1 MLGNSNLNI
10 AGKIRADG
18 AFLSA
23 TAQSPLVPAMFE
35 PIGFQQSAIVTSL
48 GRMVYDTADP
58 HSWLE
63 NLVPRS
69 ARETP
74 PPPTSSNP
82 ETTPSPGSTLVFLH
96 GFGGGS
102 SAYEWSRVYPA
113 FACDYRILAPDLL
126 GWGRSE
132 HPARD
137 YRLEDYLTTI
147 AEFLEQTCTGPVT
160 VIASSL
166 TAAMCIRLAIAR
178 PELFQ
183 ALILTTPAGLSD
195 FGEDYRRSVLA
206 QFVSTPVVDRL
217 LYSLVI
223 ATEGGI
229 RSFLVNRQ
237 FANPDRIF
245 PELVAA
251 YLASATQPNA
261 EYSALAFV
269 RGDLCF
275 DLSLTIAELTTPT
288 AILWGE
294 AAQFT
299 GPDLGQRLA
308 DLNPRAIKFFQRL
321 PDVGLTP
328 QLEAPE
334 LTIALIRHYLKH
346 LLGH

>member
-1 MLGNSNLNI
+1 M
-10 AGKIRADG
+10 
-18 AFLSA
+18 F
-23 TAQSPLVPAMFE
+23 QPL
-35 PIGFQQSAIVTSL
+35 GFQQTSIVTSL
-48 GRMVYDTADP
+48 GRIVYDTADP
-58 HSWLE
+58 QSWLE
-63 NLVPRS
+63 NLTPL
-69 ARETP
+69 RETA
-74 PPPTSSNP
+74 P
-82 ETTPSPGSTLVFLH
+82 EPISRATEAGSLTDTWPTLVFLH

-102 SAYEWSRVYPA
+102 SAYEWSKVYPA
-113 FACDYRILAPDLL
+113 FVNDYRILAPDLL

-137 YRLEDYLTTI
+137 YRIDDYLTTI
-147 AEFLEQTCTGPVT
+147 AEFLAQTSHGPVT

-166 TAAMCIRLAIAR
+166 TAAFCIRLAIAR

-183 ALILTTPAGLSD
+183 SLILTTPAGLSD
-195 FGEDYRRSVLA
+195 FGEDYRRNFFA
-206 QFVSTPVVDRL
+206 QLVGTPVLDRL
-217 LYSLVI
+217 IYRLAI

-229 RSFLVNRQ
+229 RSFLETRQ
-237 FANPDRIF
+237 FANPDRIY

-275 DLSLTIAELTTPT
+275 DLSLMMGELTIPT

-294 AAQFT
+294 ESQFT

-308 DLNPRAIKFFQRL
+308 ALNPKAIKWFQRL
-321 PDVGLTP
+321 PDIGLTP

-334 LTIALIRHYLKH
+334 LTIALIRHCLK
-346 LLGH
+346 LLQAPAEAAAP

>member
-1 MLGNSNLNI
+1 
-10 AGKIRADG
+10 
-18 AFLSA
+18 
-23 TAQSPLVPAMFE
+23 MFQ
-35 PIGFQQSAIVTSL
+35 PIGFQQTAIVTSL
-48 GRMVYDTADP
+48 GRMVYDAADP
-58 HSWLE
+58 GSWLE
-63 NLVPRS
+63 TLATSPTAEADSPQPQPDPEVPS
-69 ARETP
+69 
-74 PPPTSSNP
+74 
-82 ETTPSPGSTLVFLH
+82 TTWPTLVFLH

-102 SAYEWSRVYPA
+102 SAYEWSKVYPA
-113 FACDYRILAPDLL
+113 FVSDYRVLAPDLL

-137 YRLEDYLTTI
+137 YRIEDYLTTI
-147 AEFLEQTCTGPVT
+147 VEFLEQTCTGPVT

-195 FGEDYRRSVLA
+195 FGEDYRRSFFA
-206 QFVSTPVVDRL
+206 QLVGTPVLDRL
-217 LYSLVI
+217 LYTLAI

-229 RSFLVNRQ
+229 RSFLENRQ

-245 PELVAA
+245 PELIAA

-308 DLNPRAIKFFQRL
+308 ELNSRAIKFFQRL

-328 QLEAPE
+328 QLETPE
-334 LTIALIRHYLKH
+334 LTIALIRHYLKQ
-346 LLGH
+346 L